1 MMKMAKISLALLLS
15 MTMMFSLAP
24 AATAAE
30 SILKNPSL
38 EDLNDDGTTTHWD
51 VWPGNPSEGEKF
63 ASVSTTEKH
72 SGKQSLLIELTP
84 KNNQAVYQY
93 HLLADQRF
101 PFNKAYTFSFWVKM
115 QNVVPSD
122 NDGVRIGINRKG
134 ADGNSYDV
142 REHIEVGTYGW
153 TKVSLTV
160 SKAMVSIVQYD
171 VIVDIG
177 RGTGKVYLDDFELV
191 EAKDTTTAPV
201 ITTTR
206 STTKASEKTTQSV
219 SSDTKAVTGD
229 TTNDTQNP
237 TETMLTGGEG
247 TTDATTTTT
256 TKANEIAG
264 NTDED
269 GFNALPLVIAVAIII
284 AGGAVAVAVLIIR
297 KKRNGT
303 V

>member
-1 MMKMAKISLALLLS
+1 MLKIAKLGLALVLS
-15 MTMMFSLAP
+15 MAMMFSMTL

-30 SILKNPSL
+30 PILKNPSL

-63 ASVSTTEKH
+63 ASVSTSEKH

-115 QNVVPSD
+115 DNVVPSD

-134 ADGNSYDV
+134 VDGNSYDM

-160 SKAMVSIVQYD
+160 SKALVSLVQYD

-191 EAKDTTTAPV
+191 EA
-201 ITTTR
+201 
-206 STTKASEKTTQSV
+206 
-219 SSDTKAVTGD
+219 
-229 TTNDTQNP
+229 
-237 TETMLTGGEG
+237 
-247 TTDATTTTT
+247 TDATTAPIITTTSAKTKAPNNTTENANGDTTTVTDDIDTQSSSERTSETIVSGGGDVTSATT
-256 TKANEIAG
+256 TKAGGVAG
-264 NTDED
+264 DTNED
-269 GFNALPLVIAVAIII
+269 GFNALPLVIAGAVII

-297 KKRNGT
+297 KKRNGA